1 MLKFA
6 HIRNV
11 FRVHLIELVLQK
23 INLLF
28 QCLFAVDLF
37 VGGFLRT
44 FRLLSDLRELDKL
57 IDCLLDQF
65 NTLRP

>member
-44 FRLLSDLRELDKL
+44 FRFLTDLG
-57 IDCLLDQF
+57 
-65 NTLRP
+65 